1 MVGLAGGYALEQALT
16 AERLLE
22 DASQT
27 ISVTVPDHWTAAV
40 DEEGWTPP
48 DATAEF
54 PALSA
59 GTAADWRGGAEPGHG
74 VFVGLLTGNDLPT
87 RMPQHPECDPPRP
100 TVNDVRDGDDLMT
113 VLFTG
118 CALDGRDDGVTVE
131 RVVHATAN
139 QLLWVQVR
147 AEDRGTANRVLD
159 SVDLHG
165 M

>member
-1 MVGLAGGYALEQALT
+1 
-16 AERLLE
+16 
-22 DASQT
+22 
-27 ISVTVPDHWTAAV
+27 
-40 DEEGWTPP
+40 
-48 DATAEF
+48 
-54 PALSA
+54 
-59 GTAADWRGGAEPGHG
+59 
-74 VFVGLLTGNDLPT
+74 
-87 RMPQHPECDPPRP
+87 
-100 TVNDVRDGDDLMT
+100 MT

-118 CALDGRDDGVTVE
+118 CALDGRGDGVTVE